1 MTGLL
6 EIKLPDHVMENL
18 PSDKAGMISHLS
30 KYVDEV
36 IRQYEI
42 SIQKRV
48 SGTMGGP
55 LSRYEKSFLRDFV
68 LDMVLGKKLREE
80 LGEQTSPFER
90 VDPLPISVFRSKVAR
105 ED

>member
-18 PSDKAGMISHLS
+18 PSDKAGMIVHLS
-30 KYVDEV
+30 KHVDEV
-36 IRQYEI
+36 IRQYET

-55 LSRYEKSFLRDFV
+55 LSRYEKSLLRDFI
-68 LDMVLGKKLREE
+68 LDMVLGKKLREDLE
-80 LGEQTSPFER
+80 EQASPFER
-90 VDPLPISVFRSKVAR
+90 VEPLPMAEAK
-105 ED
+105 